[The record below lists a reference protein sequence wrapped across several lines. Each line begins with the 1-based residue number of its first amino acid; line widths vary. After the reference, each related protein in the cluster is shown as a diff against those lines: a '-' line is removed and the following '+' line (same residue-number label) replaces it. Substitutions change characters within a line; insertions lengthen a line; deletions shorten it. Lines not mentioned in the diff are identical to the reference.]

1 MSPEGIDPTA
11 RATAA
16 PSAGTPTAG
25 APADIREAAQALE
38 GVFLTM
44 LTEELFKG
52 TEAFKASPIY
62 GDLATEQ
69 LADQLGRSG
78 GLGLA
83 DLLVEQLGGPDG
95 R

>member
-1 MSPEGIDPTA
+1 MTPDPITPA
-11 RATAA
+11 GAA
-16 PSAGTPTAG
+16 PAAQPE
-25 APADIREAAQALE
+25 APADLREAAQALE
-38 GVFLTM
+38 GVFLSM

-52 TEAFKASPIY
+52 TEAFSASPVY

-83 DLLVEQLGGPDG
+83 DVLIEQLGGGDDVDQ